1 MSDGN
6 IKEALQYA
14 VHLHKQQNIMHE
26 VNGINY
32 YDADKASLRQLE
44 PIKYAE
50 TLQVNTLTGLVDY
63 LKEKFDLPAPHNFEP
78 KLLIQVDSPTKVVV
92 YSSLNAERRRESIIE
107 ANALLER
114 FPYGRFQ
121 DSEQFIINM
130 QSLVQRDLDAQ
141 AILECAG
148 SIRIEGGAD
157 LEDNGVSQIVSAR
170 MGAATVGKA
179 EVPSP
184 AELRPYRTFLEVEQP
199 SSTFVFRINKEGAC
213 ALFEADGGVWK
224 NFAMQNVKEF
234 LLEQLKEEIESGYL
248 TVIA

>member
-6 IKEALQYA
+6 IKNALEYA
-14 VHLHKQQNIMHE
+14 VELHSKQQVLHE
-26 VNGINY
+26 VNNKQY
-32 YDADKASLRQLE
+32 FDAAKGDLRELE
-44 PIKYAE
+44 PIQYARA
-50 TLQVNTLTGLVDY
+50 LQVNTLTGIVDY
-63 LKEKFDLPAPHNFEP
+63 LKERFDKPAPYSSEN
-78 KLLIQVDSPTKVVV
+78 LLLQVDSPTRVVV
-92 YSSLNAERRRESIIE
+92 YSALNVDRRRESVIE
-107 ANALLER
+107 ANALLEK

-121 DSEQFIINM
+121 DSEQFIINV
-130 QSLVQRDLDAQ
+130 QALIQRDLDAQ

-170 MGAATVGKA
+170 MGAATVTKA

-199 SSTFVFRINKEGAC
+199 SSTFVFRINKDGYC

-224 NFAMQNVKEF
+224 NFAMKNIKEF
-234 LLEQLKEEIESGYL
+234 LLDELKEEIESGYL

>member
-6 IKEALQYA
+6 IQHALEYA
-14 VHLHKQQNIMHE
+14 VELHSKQKVLHE
-26 VNGINY
+26 VEGKNY
-32 YDADKASLRQLE
+32 YDANKANLRELE
-44 PIKYAE
+44 PIKYAG
-50 TLQVNTLTGLVDY
+50 TLQVNTLTGVVDY
-63 LKEKFDLPAPHNFEP
+63 LKEKFDLPAPHNLEP
-78 KLLIQVDSPTKVVV
+78 KLLIQVDSPTRVVV
-92 YSSLNAERRRESIIE
+92 YSTLNLDRKRESIIE
-107 ANALLER
+107 SNALLER

-130 QSLVQRDLDAQ
+130 QSLIQRDLDAQ

-157 LEDNGVSQIVSAR
+157 LEDNGVSQIVSAK

-224 NFAMQNVKEF
+224 NFAMQNVKGF